1 MNFKSILLFIGLAT
15 ALISC
20 GPNSVNKEDTTP
32 AFVDPINAQ
41 IYTLD
46 NGLKVYLSVNKDQP
60 RVQTFIAVNTGST
73 NDPSDVTGLAHYLE
87 HMVFKGTSNFATLD
101 WEKEKVLL
109 QEISDLYELHRA
121 ESDPDKKKVIY
132 AKIDSVSGEAA
143 KYAIP
148 NEYDKMISGLGAKG
162 TNAFTS
168 MERTAYI
175 NDIPSTELEK
185 WMKVESERFSELVL
199 RLFHTELEAVYE
211 EFNRG
216 QDNDYRKAYAAMN
229 EIMFTKHQYGTQTTI
244 GEGEHLKNPSMV
256 KIHEYFDTYYVPNNM
271 AICLAGDFD
280 PDVTLAMIK
289 KYFGSM
295 QNKAVTQPTHPSE
308 DPITEPKEKTVYGPM
323 QEWVSLGYRLD
334 GFHSENAIIAT
345 LMSYTLSNDVAGLI
359 DLNLVQ
365 KQKVLNASCY
375 ANVMRDYTSF
385 VIQATPKG
393 GQSLD
398 EAKELLLSQIELVK
412 KGEFSDDLLPA
423 VIKNIKVE
431 ELNQFE
437 ANWLR
442 SYVMGDAFIMG
453 ANWEDY
459 ITQTDRMAK
468 ITKKE
473 LMAWANKKF
482 TNNYC
487 VVYKKT
493 GEDTSTFKVDKPQIT
508 PVEINR
514 EVKSDFYAEI
524 DNMESLRLK
533 PEFVDY
539 KTALQTKELMKDV
552 PFYYVENKTNDLF
565 TLFVELD
572 EDLKTNPK
580 VKLALKY
587 LNYLGTEKY
596 TNEEIKKQFYNLGV
610 EFNSQASSWKVY
622 TYLSG
627 LEESFD
633 EAHQLMEHIIN
644 NAQPDSVALLNLI
657 ADEIKSREDSKKSKW
672 GIMNGIKNYA
682 QYGATNEFN
691 DQLTME
697 ELQATTADELVEI
710 IRSLTSYKHNIFYYG
725 KSSVNDAYTK
735 VKANHKLPESLKTIE
750 NPANYE
756 ELATDKSIVYF
767 IDYDMVQTE
776 MTMISKGNT
785 YSPED
790 AAYHQMFNS
799 FFGSGLSSII
809 FQEIRESK
817 ALAYSAR
824 ARMTTPN
831 KADKSH
837 YVTAYIG
844 TQNNKLGAAIDAM
857 MELMNGIP
865 EGTEGMFEESRISS
879 LKKIESERIIKDR
892 LYWNYRSLED
902 KGIDYDIRK
911 SVYEKLNA
919 MTLEEMTAFFNKNIA
934 ERTYVYCVIG
944 KKSDMDMETLNK
956 LGAVQELT
964 LEEVFGY

>member
-1 MNFKSILLFIGLAT
+1 
-15 ALISC
+15 
-20 GPNSVNKEDTTP
+20 
-32 AFVDPINAQ
+32 
-41 IYTLD
+41 
-46 NGLKVYLSVNKDQP
+46 
-60 RVQTFIAVNTGST
+60 
-73 NDPSDVTGLAHYLE
+73 
-87 HMVFKGTSNFATLD
+87 
-101 WEKEKVLL
+101 
-109 QEISDLYELHRA
+109 
-121 ESDPDKKKVIY
+121 
-132 AKIDSVSGEAA
+132 
-143 KYAIP
+143 
-148 NEYDKMISGLGAKG
+148 
-162 TNAFTS
+162 
-168 MERTAYI
+168 
-175 NDIPSTELEK
+175 
-185 WMKVESERFSELVL
+185 
-199 RLFHTELEAVYE
+199 
-211 EFNRG
+211 
-216 QDNDYRKAYAAMN
+216 
-229 EIMFTKHQYGTQTTI
+229 
-244 GEGEHLKNPSMV
+244 
-256 KIHEYFDTYYVPNNM
+256 
-271 AICLAGDFD
+271 
-280 PDVTLAMIK
+280 
-289 KYFGSM
+289 
-295 QNKAVTQPTHPSE
+295 
-308 DPITEPKEKTVYGPM
+308 
-323 QEWVSLGYRLD
+323 
-334 GFHSENAIIAT
+334 
-345 LMSYTLSNDVAGLI
+345 
-359 DLNLVQ
+359 
-365 KQKVLNASCY
+365 
-375 ANVMRDYTSF
+375 
-385 VIQATPKG
+385 
-393 GQSLD
+393 
-398 EAKELLLSQIELVK
+398 
-412 KGEFSDDLLPA
+412 
-423 VIKNIKVE
+423 
-431 ELNQFE
+431 
-437 ANWLR
+437 
-442 SYVMGDAFIMG
+442 
-453 ANWEDY
+453 
-459 ITQTDRMAK
+459 
-468 ITKKE
+468 
-473 LMAWANKKF
+473 
-482 TNNYC
+482 
-487 VVYKKT
+487 
-493 GEDTSTFKVDKPQIT
+493 
-508 PVEINR
+508 
-514 EVKSDFYAEI
+514 
-524 DNMESLRLK
+524 
-533 PEFVDY
+533 
-539 KTALQTKELMKDV
+539 
-552 PFYYVENKTNDLF
+552 
-565 TLFVELD
+565 
-572 EDLKTNPK
+572 
-580 VKLALKY
+580 
-587 LNYLGTEKY
+587 
-596 TNEEIKKQFYNLGV
+596 LGV

-697 ELQATTADELVEI
+697 KLQATTADELVEI